1 MKIEDIVNRNNFISL
16 LPEDEKYVVAYLR
29 SMPEDEALDIILDMV
44 KQKSLISL
52 GVAKKVLH
60 KKQLVVQLLE
70 YGFKNTDAQRIN
82 RWLQF
87 GIVKLGA
94 RSVIRLI
101 DELSVSNLKLADYA
115 LYWLP
120 PLIPK
125 KETKTWSYFEI
136 FKSKIEAR
144 KTQKQNQD
152 LLEK

>member
-1 MKIEDIVNRNNFISL
+1 MKIENLINRKNLIDL
-16 LPEDEKYVVAYLR
+16 LPEDEKYVVSYLK
-29 SMPEDEALDIILDMV
+29 SIPEYEALDIILDMV
-44 KQKSLISL
+44 KQKSSISL
-52 GVAKKVLH
+52 GVAKRVLN

-101 DELSVSNLKLADYA
+101 DELSVNNLKLADQA

-125 KETKTWSYFEI
+125 EETKSWSYFEV
-136 FKSKIEAR
+136 FKEKIEAR
-144 KTQKQNQD
+144 KNQ
-152 LLEK
+152 EKTS